1 MKPIFHISSDKKQ
14 VDLGDG
20 TAKGFDIGF
29 QLLKNSFISIH
40 QVNFKDSETNFRNC
54 QQTSYNKFN
63 NLKVESYKSADI
75 LWKILYES
83 IHTLL
88 LQEIFQCKCF
98 ISVILGITSW
108 QSIIGWRNN
117 HCISMNPQFVLRTG
131 HHTQKRDPQSYAT
144 LPFSSTSS
152 FKANF

>member
-1 MKPIFHISSDKKQ
+1 MVFGTVFNTQLQIESKPIFHISSDKKQ

-98 ISVILGITSW
+98 ISVILGITS
-108 QSIIGWRNN
+108 
-117 HCISMNPQFVLRTG
+117 
-131 HHTQKRDPQSYAT
+131 
-144 LPFSSTSS
+144 
-152 FKANF
+152 